1 MKCFVLVV
9 LCLAYAYGGAIRCP
23 PGTEDISCT
32 AEQEVTTESP
42 TETEALYRRVCK
54 EATGPIVEKCR
65 RYFCTE
71 AGVVAFRTIP
81 NCEPNMTEV
90 RQNCTPGSH
99 FTQDCN
105 MCICLENQLGLCTVK
120 NCGRATIPKKSELVS
135 GKECAAGSSW
145 KSRCNDC
152 GCTPDGYAFC
162 TEKACLDQQEDTVMR
177 CAPDTMWNNEC
188 NTCWCT
194 TDGRA
199 MCTRMGCA
207 SDQQPEGA
215 TGTKALT
222 DVATKSSKNI
232 TQKVVCV
239 ANRMFIKDCNTCWCN
254 EDGTSFICTRKV
266 CVPEL
271 PEEGTEEEISE
282 DLRVIKKECRPD
294 EVFELDCNMCR
305 CNPDGKSF
313 SCTRRACVDRV
324 DEDLKNVTLIR
335 KARGVTQEAPKAC
348 QPGQEF
354 RMDCNKCLCDN
365 EGQDFSCTRIDCNA
379 QNGNGGSRSKRETS
393 EQVTTE
399 CAPGSV
405 FDMDCNVCRCTTD
418 GHHAMCTTK
427 RCAVP
432 NTQDNDVNSPLSESD
447 PNFRCNPGEQFKRGC
462 NDCSCSA
469 DGKSVFCTVRFCDQD
484 ITPPPSL

>member
-222 DVATKSSKNI
+222 DVVPRFPNAHDTEELKAHYSKESLENLDKGKAYSKETIYGAVNPQHEIRDHSFEELGNEYIKPDHSLEDVNPIEENDNI
-232 TQKVVCV
+232 LEESNRVKDKHNVLKRSVCKPNQVFQSECNTCKCAPDGQSYTCTQNECMEGEKNKEVEVFMESEGEDHVEKHSVCKPRGTFYIGCNTCHCNLYGSDYSCTNKPCPLPEDVELFHELKDMKPIIPLTEEKV
-239 ANRMFIKDCNTCWCN
+239 ANRNSSQKT
-254 EDGTSFICTRKV
+254 ED
-266 CVPEL
+266 
-271 PEEGTEEEISE
+271 
-282 DLRVIKKECRPD
+282 
-294 EVFELDCNMCR
+294 
-305 CNPDGKSF
+305 
-313 SCTRRACVDRV
+313 
-324 DEDLKNVTLIR
+324 
-335 KARGVTQEAPKAC
+335 
-348 QPGQEF
+348 
-354 RMDCNKCLCDN
+354 
-365 EGQDFSCTRIDCNA
+365 DF
-379 QNGNGGSRSKRETS
+379 K
-393 EQVTTE
+393 
-399 CAPGSV
+399 
-405 FDMDCNVCRCTTD
+405 
-418 GHHAMCTTK
+418 
-427 RCAVP
+427 
-432 NTQDNDVNSPLSESD
+432 L
-447 PNFRCNPGEQFKRGC
+447 
-462 NDCSCSA
+462 
-469 DGKSVFCTVRFCDQD
+469 
-484 ITPPPSL
+484 

>member
-222 DVATKSSKNI
+222 DV
-232 TQKVVCV
+232 
-239 ANRMFIKDCNTCWCN
+239 
-254 EDGTSFICTRKV
+254 
-266 CVPEL
+266 
-271 PEEGTEEEISE
+271 
-282 DLRVIKKECRPD
+282 
-294 EVFELDCNMCR
+294 
-305 CNPDGKSF
+305 
-313 SCTRRACVDRV
+313 
-324 DEDLKNVTLIR
+324 NVTLIR